1 MAGDLPRLT
10 IRHRPP
16 ETPIVAD
23 AAHHRQRHGH
33 ALLTP
38 PWRAAR
44 IGLLIGMGK
53 IAGSFPGARGQMQHQ
68 RPAVHRT
75 ILVVDVEGFGDKRRT
90 NPDRLSVRDGMYRAV
105 QQAFAKAGVSWA
117 DCYHES
123 CGDGVFVLIPADVP
137 KGVFVE
143 SMPRELAEALREHN
157 AAHRAPE
164 QIRLRMA
171 LHAGEVYYDEHG
183 VTAESINLAFRLL
196 DARPLKD
203 ALADSPGS
211 LAMIVSPWFFDEVV
225 RHSAGDAATYRPVQ
239 VSVKETS
246 AVGWISRPDH
256 PYPPDAQK
264 LDRAPAGTAA
274 GAAAAQVPHQLP
286 AHPPHFVGRD
296 DELAQLTRLLDDAI
310 ADGES
315 TVILAIDGTAG
326 VGKTSLALRWANQ
339 VADRFGDGQLY
350 VNLRGHDPSGAP
362 VTAAEAIRGFLD
374 TFGVPADRIPVG
386 AEAQARLFRSL
397 LAGRRMLVMLDNAR
411 DAGQIRPVLP
421 GPGGCLVLITSRRR
435 LADLDEAV
443 PLTLA
448 TLPPDQAGQ
457 LFTRLAPAAADEPDA
472 VADLMRRCGCLPLA
486 IRLLAGRLRH
496 HPSWTVADLVAA
508 VAESGDELA
517 EIQAGSVSAA
527 AAFDLSYRDLT
538 ADEQRLF
545 RSLGL
550 HPGPDIDTRAAAAM
564 DGTPLAPAR
573 RLLDGLYDNH
583 LIEETARG
591 RYGMHDLL
599 RAYARA
605 LAGGDDA
612 AGTEARTGRLLE
624 FYLRAAQAA
633 DRHLSPAGQNP
644 ATPPDAVLRG
654 VLPTLST
661 RDQALT
667 WMRAERAN
675 LQACVEYA
683 TATGRYPE
691 AIGIAAAMS
700 TFLYDE
706 GYWDQAR
713 SIYQTAAAAGQAAG
727 DQPGLA
733 AALAE
738 LGAGQ
743 ARALNYRG
751 SVQYVIGDH
760 RAAAETLSQ
769 ARELF
774 HGLDD
779 PAGHAEVLLRL
790 AAVQLETGDY
800 QAAAEALDE
809 ALPIC
814 RDLGDLAGQ
823 ATALAH
829 TGTVRFET
837 GDYPAAAQALAGA
850 LAAYRDLGDQPGQVT
865 ALSDLSAVQ
874 AVTGDYDAAAASLG
888 QAPPL
893 AGGVGH
899 RLAEAGALSRLGEL
913 RLATGDLPAAA
924 GALSASLEMYGE
936 LGDTRGQARV
946 LKALGAVHRATGD
959 HPVADSSLTQAL
971 GLFREA
977 GDRAGQADTLHQI
990 GLLRQATG
998 QEQEALASF
1007 RDALALAR
1015 ELRTPLHEARALA
1028 GIGRCLA
1035 GAGDTGGAARHL
1047 SQALGIYQRL
1057 GVPEA
1062 AGAEADLTGLSPGR
1076 AG

>member
-1 MAGDLPRLT
+1 
-10 IRHRPP
+10 
-16 ETPIVAD
+16 
-23 AAHHRQRHGH
+23 
-33 ALLTP
+33 
-38 PWRAAR
+38 
-44 IGLLIGMGK
+44 
-53 IAGSFPGARGQMQHQ
+53 MQHQ

-90 NPDRLSVRDGMYRAV
+90 NTDRLSVRDGMYRAV
-105 QQAFAKAGVSWA
+105 QQAFAEAGVSWA

-123 CGDGVFVLIPADVP
+123 CGDGVFVLISAEVP

-143 SMPRELAEALREHN
+143 SIPRELAQALHEHN
-157 AAHRAPE
+157 AAHPAPE

-183 VTAESINLAFRLL
+183 VTAESINLTFRML
-196 DARPLKD
+196 DARPLKE

-211 LAMIVSPWFFDEVV
+211 LALIVSPWFFDEVV
-225 RHSAGDAATYRPVQ
+225 RHSQGSDAATYRPVQ
-239 VSVKETS
+239 VAVKETS
-246 AVGWISRPDH
+246 ALGWISRPDH

-264 LDRAPAGTAA
+264 LDRTTAGAQAA
-274 GAAAAQVPHQLP
+274 AAAAQVPHQLP

-296 DELAQLTRLLDDAI
+296 AELAQLTRLLDDAI
-310 ADGES
+310 ADGED
-315 TVILAIDGTAG
+315 TVIVAIDGTAG

-339 VADRFGDGQLY
+339 VADRFADGQLY

-374 TFGVPADRIPVG
+374 TLGVPADRIPVG
-386 AEAQARLFRSL
+386 AEAQARLFRSVL
-397 LAGRRMLVMLDNAR
+397 SGKRMLVMLDNAR
-411 DAGQIRPVLP
+411 DTEQVRPVLP

-435 LADLDEAV
+435 LADLGEAV

-517 EIQAGSVSAA
+517 EIHAGSVSAA
-527 AAFDLSYRDLT
+527 AAFDLSYRDLL

-564 DGTPLAPAR
+564 DGTPLAQAR

-605 LAGGDDA
+605 LASGDEA
-612 AGTEARTGRLLE
+612 AETEARTGRLLE
-624 FYLRAAQAA
+624 FYLRTAQAA
-633 DRHLSPAGQNP
+633 DRHLSAAAGGP
-644 ATPPDAVLRG
+644 ATPQDGALRG
-654 VLPTLST
+654 VLPSLAT
-661 RDQALT
+661 RDQALA
-667 WMRAERAN
+667 WMRAERPN

-713 SIYQTAAAAGQAAG
+713 SIYQTAAAAGRAAG

-733 AALAE
+733 VALAD
-738 LGAGQ
+738 LGVGQ

-774 HGLDD
+774 RGLDD
-779 PAGHAEVLLRL
+779 PAGRAEVLLRL
-790 AAVQLETGDY
+790 ADVQLETGDY

-823 ATALAH
+823 ATALAY
-829 TGTVRFET
+829 TGTVKFET
-837 GDYPAAAQALAGA
+837 GDYPAAAAALAGA
-850 LAAYRDLGDQPGQVT
+850 LAAYRNLGDQPGQVS

-874 AVTGDYDAAAASLG
+874 AVTGDFTAAAASLE
-888 QAPPL
+888 QAPPMS
-893 AGGVGH
+893 GGPGH
-899 RLAEAGALSRLGEL
+899 RLAEASALSRLGEL

-924 GALSASLEMYGE
+924 QALSASLQAYGE
-936 LGDTRGQARV
+936 LRDTRGQARV
-946 LKALGAVHRATGD
+946 LKDLGELQRVTGD
-959 HPVADSSLTQAL
+959 YPAADSSLTQAL

-977 GDRAGQADTLHQI
+977 GDRAGQAGTLGQI
-990 GLLRQATG
+990 GLLRAADG
-998 QEQEALASF
+998 RDQEALASF

-1015 ELRTPLHEARALA
+1015 ELHTPLAEARALA

-1035 GAGDTGGAARHL
+1035 RAGETEDAARHL

-1062 AGAEADLTGLSPGR
+1062 AGAETDLTGLSPDR

>member
-1 MAGDLPRLT
+1 
-10 IRHRPP
+10 
-16 ETPIVAD
+16 
-23 AAHHRQRHGH
+23 
-33 ALLTP
+33 
-38 PWRAAR
+38 
-44 IGLLIGMGK
+44 
-53 IAGSFPGARGQMQHQ
+53 MQHQ

-90 NPDRLSVRDGMYRAV
+90 NTDRLSVRDGMYRAV
-105 QQAFAKAGVSWA
+105 QHAFAEAGVSWA

-123 CGDGVFVLIPADVP
+123 CGDGVFVLISAEVP

-143 SMPRELAEALREHN
+143 SIPRELAEALHEHN
-157 AAHRAPE
+157 ATHSAAE

-183 VTAESINLAFRLL
+183 VTAESINLTFRML
-196 DARPLKD
+196 DARPLKE

-225 RHSAGDAATYRPVQ
+225 RHSAGSDAATYRPVQ

-246 AVGWISRPDH
+246 AIGWISRPDR
-256 PYPPDAQK
+256 PYPSDVQQLDAA
-264 LDRAPAGTAA
+264 RARPAA
-274 GAAAAQVPHQLP
+274 AAAAQVPHQLP
-286 AHPPHFVGRD
+286 AHPAHFVGRD
-296 DELAQLTRLLDDAI
+296 AELAQLTQLLDEALAED
-310 ADGES
+310 ENS
-315 TVILAIDGTAG
+315 VILAIDGTAG

-362 VTAAEAIRGFLD
+362 VSPAEAIRGFLD

-386 AEAQARLFRSL
+386 AEAQARLFRSM
-397 LAGRRMLVMLDNAR
+397 LAGKRMLLMLDNAR
-411 DAGQIRPVLP
+411 DTDQVRPVLP

-457 LFTRLAPAAADEPDA
+457 LFTRLAPAAAGEPDA

-527 AAFDLSYRDLT
+527 AAFDLSYRDLQP
-538 ADEQRLF
+538 DEQRLF
-545 RSLGL
+545 RGLGL

-564 DGTPLAPAR
+564 DGSPLAQAR

-583 LIEETARG
+583 LIEETSRG

-605 LAGGDDA
+605 MASGDEA
-612 AGTEARTGRLLE
+612 AETEARTGRLLE
-624 FYLRAAQAA
+624 FYLRTAQAA
-633 DRHLSPAGQNP
+633 DRHLSPGAGGQATAADP
-644 ATPPDAVLRG
+644 ALRG
-654 VLPTLST
+654 VLPALAT
-661 RDQALT
+661 RDQALS

-691 AIGIAAAMS
+691 AVGIAAAMS

-713 SIYQTAAAAGQAAG
+713 SIYQTAAAAGKAAG

-733 AALAE
+733 AALAD
-738 LGAGQ
+738 LGVGQ

-774 HGLDD
+774 RGLDD
-779 PAGHAEVLLRL
+779 PAGLAEVLLRL

-800 QAAAEALDE
+800 TAAAQALGE
-809 ALPIC
+809 ALPIFG
-814 RDLGDLAGQ
+814 DLGDLAGQ

-829 TGTVRFET
+829 TGAVKFET
-837 GDYPAAAQALAGA
+837 GDYPAAAAALADA

-865 ALSDLSAVQ
+865 VLSDLSAVQ
-874 AVTGDYDAAAASLG
+874 AVTGDYQAAAASLQ
-888 QAPPL
+888 QAPPMS
-893 AGGVGH
+893 GGPGH

-913 RLATGDLPAAA
+913 RLATGDLPAATQ
-924 GALSASLEMYGE
+924 ALSASLQVYGE

-946 LKALGAVHRATGD
+946 LRDLGELQRASGD
-959 HPVADSSLTQAL
+959 YPAADSSLTQAL

-977 GDRAGQADTLHQI
+977 GDRAGQAGTLVQA
-990 GLLRQATG
+990 GLLRLADG
-998 QEQEALASF
+998 REQEALASF
-1007 RDALALAR
+1007 RDTLALAR
-1015 ELRTPLHEARALA
+1015 ELHLPLPEARALA

-1035 GAGDTGGAARHL
+1035 STGDNDGAARHL

-1062 AGAEADLTGLSPGR
+1062 ASAEVELTGLTQDR

>member
-1 MAGDLPRLT
+1 
-10 IRHRPP
+10 
-16 ETPIVAD
+16 
-23 AAHHRQRHGH
+23 
-33 ALLTP
+33 
-38 PWRAAR
+38 
-44 IGLLIGMGK
+44 
-53 IAGSFPGARGQMQHQ
+53 MQHQ

-90 NPDRLSVRDGMYRAV
+90 NTDRLSVRDGMYRAV
-105 QQAFAKAGVSWA
+105 QQAFARSDVSWA

-123 CGDGVFVLIPADVP
+123 CGDGVFVLIPAEVP
-137 KGVFVE
+137 KGLFVE
-143 SMPRELAEALREHN
+143 SIPRELAESLHEHN
-157 AAHRAPE
+157 AAHGAPQ

-183 VTAESINLAFRLL
+183 VTAESINLAFRML
-196 DARPLKD
+196 DARPLKE

-225 RHSAGDAATYRPVQ
+225 RHSPSGDAATYRPVQ
-239 VSVKETS
+239 VAVKETS
-246 AVGWISRPDH
+246 AIGWISRPDH
-256 PYPPDAQK
+256 PYPPDAAK
-264 LDRAPAGTAA
+264 LDLTSAGPPA

-296 DELAQLTRLLDDAI
+296 DELAQLTQLLDDAS

-339 VADRFGDGQLY
+339 VSDRFGDGQLY

-386 AEAQARLFRSL
+386 AEAQARLFRSMLSGKQML
-397 LAGRRMLVMLDNAR
+397 LMLDNAR
-411 DAGQIRPVLP
+411 DTDQIRPVLP

-435 LADLDEAV
+435 LADLDDAV

-496 HPSWTVADLVAA
+496 HPSWTVADLVSA

-527 AAFDLSYRDLT
+527 AAFDLSYRDLLP
-538 ADEQRLF
+538 DEQRLF
-545 RSLGL
+545 RGLGL
-550 HPGPDIDTRAAAAM
+550 HPGPDIDARAAAAM
-564 DGTPLAPAR
+564 DGTPLARAR

-605 LAGGDDA
+605 LAGGDEPA
-612 AGTEARTGRLLE
+612 ETEARTGRLLE
-624 FYLRAAQAA
+624 FYLRTAQAA
-633 DRHLSPAGQNP
+633 DRHLSPATGGQAAP
-644 ATPPDAVLRG
+644 ADAALRT
-654 VLPTLST
+654 VLPALAT
-661 RDQALT
+661 RDQALS

-691 AIGIAAAMS
+691 AVGIAAAMS

-713 SIYQTAAAAGQAAG
+713 SIYQTAATAGKAAG

-738 LGAGQ
+738 LGVGQ

-774 HGLDD
+774 RGLDD

-800 QAAAEALDE
+800 PAAAEALGE

-814 RDLGDLAGQ
+814 RELGDLAGQ

-829 TGTVRFET
+829 TGTVKFET
-837 GDYPAAAQALAGA
+837 GDYPAAAEALAGA
-850 LAAYRDLGDQPGQVT
+850 LAAYRDLGDQPGQVST
-865 ALSDLSAVQ
+865 LSDLSAVQ
-874 AVTGDYDAAAASLG
+874 AVTGDYAAAAASLQ
-888 QAPPL
+888 QAPPMS
-893 AGGVGH
+893 GGPGH
-899 RLAEAGALSRLGEL
+899 RLAEASALSRLGEL
-913 RLATGDLPAAA
+913 RLATGDLPAATE
-924 GALSASLEMYGE
+924 ALSAALQVYGE

-946 LKALGAVHRATGD
+946 LKDLGDLHRATGD
-959 HPVADSSLTQAL
+959 YPAADSSLTQAL

-977 GDRAGQADTLHQI
+977 GDRAGQASTLSQI
-990 GLLRQATG
+990 GLLRAADG
-998 QEQEALASF
+998 RAAEALASF
-1007 RDALALAR
+1007 RDARAPAR
-1015 ELRTPLHEARALA
+1015 ELHTPLPEARALA

-1035 GAGDTGGAARHL
+1035 STGDTDGAARHL

-1062 AGAEADLTGLSPGR
+1062 AGAEADLTDLSPGR
-1076 AG
+1076 AS

>member
-1 MAGDLPRLT
+1 M
-10 IRHRPP
+10 
-16 ETPIVAD
+16 
-23 AAHHRQRHGH
+23 
-33 ALLTP
+33 
-38 PWRAAR
+38 
-44 IGLLIGMGK
+44 
-53 IAGSFPGARGQMQHQ
+53 
-68 RPAVHRT
+68 
-75 ILVVDVEGFGDKRRT
+75 DVEGFGDKRRT
-90 NPDRLSVRDGMYRAV
+90 NQDRLAVRDGMYRAV
-105 QQAFAKAGVSWA
+105 QQAFAQADVNWA

-137 KGVFVE
+137 KGLFVE
-143 SMPRELAEALREHN
+143 SIPRELAGALSEHN
-157 AAHRAPE
+157 AAHRPPE

-183 VTAESINLAFRLL
+183 VTAESINLAFRML
-196 DARPLKD
+196 DARPLKA

-225 RHSAGDAATYRPVQ
+225 RHSPGSDAATYRPVQ
-239 VSVKETS
+239 VAVKETS
-246 AVGWISRPDH
+246 SIGWIARPDH

-264 LDRAPAGTAA
+264 LDRAAA
-274 GAAAAQVPHQLP
+274 GPPATAAAQVPQQLP

-296 DELAQLTRLLDDAI
+296 GELAQLTQLLDDAG
-310 ADGES
+310 DGDEGPL
-315 TVILAIDGTAG
+315 ILAIDGTAG

-339 VADRFGDGQLY
+339 VADRFADGQLY

-362 VTAAEAIRGFLD
+362 VTAAEAVRGFLD
-374 TFGVPADRIPVG
+374 TLGAPADRIPVG
-386 AEAQARLFRSL
+386 AEAQARLFRSM
-397 LAGRRMLVMLDNAR
+397 LAGKRMLVMLDNAR
-411 DAGQIRPVLP
+411 DAGQVRPVLP

-457 LFTRLAPAAADEPDA
+457 LFTRLAPAAAAEPDA

-527 AAFDLSYRDLT
+527 AAFDLSYRDLQE
-538 ADEQRLF
+538 DEQRLF

-564 DGTPLAPAR
+564 DGTPLAQAR

-605 LAGGDDA
+605 LASGDEA
-612 AGTEARTGRLLE
+612 ADTEARTGRLLGY
-624 FYLRAAQAA
+624 YLRAAQAA
-633 DRHLSPAGQNP
+633 DRHLSPAAGGAAQGAN
-644 ATPPDAVLRG
+644 AAPPDAALRG
-654 VLPTLST
+654 VLPALAT

-683 TATGRYPE
+683 TATGRYSE
-691 AIGIAAAMS
+691 AVGIAAAMS

-713 SIYQTAAAAGQAAG
+713 SIYQTAAAAGTAAG
-727 DQPGLA
+727 DEPGLA

-751 SVQYVIGDH
+751 SVQYVIGDY

-769 ARELF
+769 ARMLF
-774 HGLDD
+774 RGLDD
-779 PAGHAEVLLRL
+779 PAGQAEVLLRL

-800 QAAAEALDE
+800 PAAADALGE

-814 RDLGDLAGQ
+814 RDLGDQAGQ
-823 ATALAH
+823 AAALAY
-829 TGTVRFET
+829 TGTVKFET
-837 GDYPAAAQALAGA
+837 GDYPAAAGALAGA
-850 LAAYRDLGDQPGQVT
+850 LAAYQDLGDQAGQVT

-874 AVTGDYDAAAASLG
+874 VTTGEYDAAAASLS
-888 QAPPL
+888 QAPIL
-893 AGGVGH
+893 SGGAGH
-899 RLAEAGALSRLGEL
+899 RLAEASALSRLGEL

-924 GALSASLEMYGE
+924 EALSASLDRYGE
-936 LGDTRGQARV
+936 LAEARGQARV
-946 LKALGAVHRATGD
+946 LKDLGAVQRATGD
-959 HPVADSSLTQAL
+959 YPAADSSLTQAL

-977 GDRAGQADTLHQI
+977 GDRAGQADTLNQL

-1007 RDALALAR
+1007 RDALARAR
-1015 ELRTPLHEARALA
+1015 ELHTPLHEARALA
-1028 GIGRCLA
+1028 GIGRGLA
-1035 GAGDTGGAARHL
+1035 STGDSDGAARHL
-1047 SQALGIYQRL
+1047 SQALAIYQRL

-1062 AGAEADLTGLSPGR
+1062 AGAEVDLSGLSPGR

>member
-1 MAGDLPRLT
+1 
-10 IRHRPP
+10 
-16 ETPIVAD
+16 
-23 AAHHRQRHGH
+23 
-33 ALLTP
+33 
-38 PWRAAR
+38 
-44 IGLLIGMGK
+44 
-53 IAGSFPGARGQMQHQ
+53 MQHQ

-90 NPDRLSVRDGMYRAV
+90 NTDRLSVRDGMYRAV
-105 QQAFAKAGVSWA
+105 QQAFAKSGVSWA

-137 KGVFVE
+137 KGVFVD
-143 SMPRELAEALREHN
+143 SMPRELAGALHEHN
-157 AAHRAPE
+157 ASHGAQQ

-196 DARPLKD
+196 DARPLKE

-225 RHSAGDAATYRPVQ
+225 RHSPSGDAASYRPVQ
-239 VSVKETS
+239 VAVKETS

-256 PYPPDAQK
+256 PYPPDAAE
-264 LDRAPAGTAA
+264 LDRAPAGLLA
-274 GAAAAQVPHQLP
+274 GAAAAQVPRQLP

-296 DELAQLTRLLDDAI
+296 DELAQLTQLLDDAV

-315 TVILAIDGTAG
+315 TLILAIDGTAG
-326 VGKTSLALRWANQ
+326 VGKTSFALRWANQ

-374 TFGVPADRIPVG
+374 TFGVPPDRIPVG
-386 AEAQARLFRSL
+386 AEAQARLFRSM
-397 LAGRRMLVMLDNAR
+397 LAGKRMLLMLDNAR
-411 DAGQIRPVLP
+411 DTEQVRPVLP
-421 GPGGCLVLITSRRR
+421 GPGGSLVLITSRRR

-448 TLPPDQAGQ
+448 TLPPDQARQ
-457 LFTRLAPAAADEPDA
+457 LFTRLAPAAAGEPDA

-527 AAFDLSYRDLT
+527 AAFDLSYRDLLP
-538 ADEQRLF
+538 DEQRLF
-545 RSLGL
+545 RGLGL

-564 DGTPLAPAR
+564 DGTLLAQAR

-605 LAGGDDA
+605 LASGDEPA
-612 AGTEARTGRLLE
+612 EAEARTGRLLE
-624 FYLRAAQAA
+624 FYLRTAQAA
-633 DRHLSPAGQNP
+633 DRHLSPAAAAQ
-644 ATPPDAVLRG
+644 ATGPDAALRG
-654 VLPTLST
+654 VLPALAT
-661 RDQALT
+661 RDQALG

-691 AIGIAAAMS
+691 AVGIAAAMS

-713 SIYQTAAAAGQAAG
+713 SIYQTAAAAGKAAG

-733 AALAE
+733 AALAD
-738 LGAGQ
+738 LGVGQ

-769 ARELF
+769 ARELYR
-774 HGLDD
+774 GLDD

-800 QAAAEALDE
+800 PAAAEALGE

-829 TGTVRFET
+829 TGTVKFET
-837 GDYPAAAQALAGA
+837 GDYPAAAAALAGA
-850 LAAYRDLGDQPGQVT
+850 LAAYQDLGDQPGQVT
-865 ALSDLSAVQ
+865 TLSDLSAVQ
-874 AVTGDYDAAAASLG
+874 VVTGDYAAAAASLQ
-888 QAPPL
+888 QAPPMSG
-893 AGGVGH
+893 APGH
-899 RLAEAGALSRLGEL
+899 RLAQAGALSRLGEL
-913 RLATGDLPAAA
+913 RLATGDLPAASE
-924 GALSASLEMYGE
+924 ALSAALQGYGE

-946 LKALGAVHRATGD
+946 LKDLGHLQRVTGD
-959 HPVADSSLTQAL
+959 YPAADSSLTQAL

-977 GDRAGQADTLHQI
+977 GDRAGQAATLSEI
-990 GLLRQATG
+990 GLLRAADG
-998 QEQEALASF
+998 PAAEALASD

-1015 ELRTPLHEARALA
+1015 ELHTPLPEARALA

-1035 GAGDTGGAARHL
+1035 STGDTNGAARHL
-1047 SQALGIYQRL
+1047 SQAVAIYQRL

>member
-1 MAGDLPRLT
+1 
-10 IRHRPP
+10 
-16 ETPIVAD
+16 
-23 AAHHRQRHGH
+23 
-33 ALLTP
+33 
-38 PWRAAR
+38 
-44 IGLLIGMGK
+44 
-53 IAGSFPGARGQMQHQ
+53 MQHQ

-90 NPDRLSVRDGMYRAV
+90 NPDRLAVRDGMYRAV
-105 QQAFAKAGVSWA
+105 QQAFAAAGVPWA

-123 CGDGVFVLIPADVP
+123 CGDGIFVLIPADVP

-157 AAHRAPE
+157 AAHRAQE

-196 DARPLKD
+196 DARPLKA

-225 RHSAGDAATYRPVQ
+225 RHSPGSDAATYRPVQ
-239 VSVKETS
+239 VAVKETS
-246 AVGWISRPDH
+246 AIGWISRPDH
-256 PYPPDAQK
+256 PYPPDTQK
-264 LDRAPAGTAA
+264 LDRAPAGAAA

-296 DELAQLTRLLDDAI
+296 GELAQLTQLLADTA
-310 ADGES
+310 ADGDS

-326 VGKTSLALRWANQ
+326 VGKTSLALRWADQ
-339 VADRFGDGQLY
+339 VAGQYGDGQLY

-386 AEAQARLFRSL
+386 TEAQARLFRSM
-397 LAGRRMLVMLDNAR
+397 LAGKRMLVMLDNAR
-411 DAGQIRPVLP
+411 DAGQVRPVLP

-457 LFTRLAPAAADEPDA
+457 LFTRLAPAAAAEPAA

-496 HPSWTVADLVAA
+496 HPSWTVTDLVAA

-517 EIQAGSVSAA
+517 EIHAGSVSAA
-527 AAFDLSYRDLT
+527 AAFDLSYRDLL

-545 RSLGL
+545 RGLGL

-564 DGTPLAPAR
+564 DGTPLPQAR

-605 LAGGDDA
+605 LAAGDEA
-612 AGTEARTGRLLE
+612 ADTEARTGRLLE

-633 DRHLSPAGQNP
+633 DRHLSPAAAGP
-644 ATPPDAVLRG
+644 GGGAAADGALRG
-654 VLPTLST
+654 VLPALAT
-661 RDQALT
+661 RDQALG
-667 WMRAERAN
+667 WMRAERPN

-713 SIYQTAAAAGQAAG
+713 SIYQTAAAAGKAAG

-774 HGLDD
+774 RGLDD

-790 AAVQLETGDY
+790 AAVQLETGNY
-800 QAAAEALDE
+800 QAAAEALGE

-814 RDLGDLAGQ
+814 RDLGDEAGQ

-829 TGTVRFET
+829 TGTVKFET
-837 GDYPAAAQALAGA
+837 GDYPAAAAALAGA
-850 LAAYRDLGDQPGQVT
+850 LTAYRDLGDQAGQVT
-865 ALSDLSAVQ
+865 ALSDLTAVQ
-874 AVTGDYDAAAASLG
+874 AATGDYDGAAASLS
-888 QAPPL
+888 QAL
-893 AGGVGH
+893 ALSGGLGN
-899 RLAEAGALSRLGEL
+899 RIAEASTLRRLGEL
-913 RLATGDLPAAA
+913 RLATGELPAAA
-924 GALSASLEMYGE
+924 EALAQSLHMYGE
-936 LGDTRGQARV
+936 LGEARGQARA
-946 LKALGAVHRATGD
+946 LKDLGAVHRANGD
-959 HPVADSSLTQAL
+959 YPAADSSLTQAL

-977 GDRAGQADTLHQI
+977 GDRAGQADTLNQL

-998 QEQEALASF
+998 REQEALAAF

-1015 ELRTPLHEARALA
+1015 EVRTPLHEARALA

-1035 GAGDTGGAARHL
+1035 SAGDTDGAARHL
-1047 SQALGIYQRL
+1047 SQALSIYQRL

-1062 AGAEADLTGLSPGR
+1062 AGAESDLTGLSPGR

>member
-1 MAGDLPRLT
+1 
-10 IRHRPP
+10 
-16 ETPIVAD
+16 
-23 AAHHRQRHGH
+23 
-33 ALLTP
+33 
-38 PWRAAR
+38 
-44 IGLLIGMGK
+44 
-53 IAGSFPGARGQMQHQ
+53 
-68 RPAVHRT
+68 
-75 ILVVDVEGFGDKRRT
+75 VDVEGFGDKRRT
-90 NPDRLSVRDGMYRAV
+90 NTDRLSVRDGMYRAV
-105 QQAFAKAGVSWA
+105 QQAFAKSGVGWA

-143 SMPRELAEALREHN
+143 SMPGELAEALHEHN
-157 AAHRAPE
+157 ATHGAQQR
-164 QIRLRMA
+164 IRLRMA

-196 DARPLKD
+196 DARPLKE

-211 LAMIVSPWFFDEVV
+211 LAVIVSPWFFDEVV
-225 RHSAGDAATYRPVQ
+225 RHSPGGDAATYRPVQ
-239 VSVKETS
+239 VAVKETS
-246 AVGWISRPDH
+246 AIGWISRPDH
-256 PYPPDAQK
+256 PYPPDAQE
-264 LDRAPAGTAA
+264 LDRTTAGPPAGAV
-274 GAAAAQVPHQLP
+274 AAQVPHQLP

-296 DELAQLTRLLDDAI
+296 DELAQLTQLLDDAI
-310 ADGES
+310 AGDES

-362 VTAAEAIRGFLD
+362 VTAAEATRGFLD

-386 AEAQARLFRSL
+386 AEAQARLFRSM
-397 LAGRRMLVMLDNAR
+397 LAGKRMLLMLDNAR
-411 DAGQIRPVLP
+411 DTDQVRPVLP

-457 LFTRLAPAAADEPDA
+457 LFTRLAPAAASEPDA

-486 IRLLAGRLRH
+486 VRLLAGRLRH

-527 AAFDLSYRDLT
+527 AAFDLSYRDLL
-538 ADEQRLF
+538 DGEQQLF
-545 RSLGL
+545 RGLGL

-564 DGTPLAPAR
+564 DGTPLAQAR

-605 LAGGDDA
+605 LASGDEA
-612 AGTEARTGRLLE
+612 AETEARTGRLLE
-624 FYLRAAQAA
+624 YYLCTAQAA
-633 DRHLSPAGQNP
+633 DRHLSPGTGGQAAP
-644 ATPPDAVLRG
+644 ADGALRG
-654 VLPTLST
+654 VLPVLAT
-661 RDQALT
+661 RDQALG

-700 TFLYDE
+700 NFLYDE

-713 SIYQTAAAAGQAAG
+713 SIYQTAAAAGKAAG

-733 AALAE
+733 AALAD
-738 LGAGQ
+738 LGIGQ

-774 HGLDD
+774 RGLDD
-779 PAGHAEVLLRL
+779 PAGLAEVLLRL

-800 QAAAEALDE
+800 QAAAEALGE

-829 TGTVRFET
+829 TGTVKFET
-837 GDYPAAAQALAGA
+837 GDYPAAAAALAGA

-874 AVTGDYDAAAASLG
+874 AVTGDYAAAAASLQ
-888 QAPPL
+888 QAPPMS
-893 AGGVGH
+893 GGPGH
-899 RLAEAGALSRLGEL
+899 RLAEASALSRLGEL

-924 GALSASLEMYGE
+924 QALSASLQLYGE

-946 LKALGAVHRATGD
+946 LKDLGDLQRATGD
-959 HPVADSSLTQAL
+959 YPAADSSLTQAL

-977 GDRAGQADTLHQI
+977 GDRAGQAGTLGQV
-990 GLLRQATG
+990 GLLRVADG
-998 QEQEALASF
+998 RAQEALASF

-1015 ELRTPLHEARALA
+1015 ELHTPLPEARALA

-1035 GAGDTGGAARHL
+1035 SAGDTDDAARHL
-1047 SQALGIYQRL
+1047 GQALAIYQRL

-1062 AGAEADLTGLSPGR
+1062 AGAEADLTGLSPDR